1 MTLRWYLIPSALGN
15 HHNQTKRN
23 DRHDDGM
30 LIEQGWTNRWSLCSE
45 PVFQGLHFL
54 LQVPVALFSR
64 RKFGEQAVAGD
75 SVFGT

>member
-1 MTLRWYLIPSALGN
+1 
-15 HHNQTKRN
+15 
-23 DRHDDGM
+23 M
-30 LIEQGWTNRWSLCSE
+30 LIEQGWTNRWSVCSE
-45 PVFQGLHFL
+45 PVFQGLQFL